1 MMDIPF
7 CRKRNFPRE
16 SSGKNQGTILIL
28 FVLSLLFFFLARTIP
43 MRKANSIT
51 DEMIEASK
59 IMTEATESLKECQ
72 KEKGISLENNSDINQ
87 TGLIGLEF
95 SSITT
100 SVGSL
105 EAKRTTTNPNFAG
118 LVVFL
123 LKEAGVK
130 KGDTIAVGAS
140 GSFPGLIVAVL
151 SAAKSMDLRPL
162 VICSLGASQWGANNL
177 DFHWLHMQDCLL
189 KREVFVI
196 EPIELT
202 LGGDRDIGED
212 MDAEGRALLIKD
224 VKESGILFLHE
235 SDLASNVKAK
245 MDLYEEKAGE
255 NEIRAFINIGG
266 NWANIGID
274 SEILKLKP
282 GLVRIKKFPPA
293 DRRGV
298 LYEMA
303 ARDVPVIHLLFIK
316 GLVERYGLPWD
327 PVSLPKPGDGKIY
340 QHVREKQPEF
350 FFLAVFYMLLVFLVL
365 FFRNKLNT
373 RCRKS

>member
-1 MMDIPF
+1 
-7 CRKRNFPRE
+7 FPRE

-59 IMTEATESLKECQ
+59 IMTEATEGLKECQ

-118 LVVFL
+118 LIVFL

-202 LGGDRDIGED
+202 LGGDLDIGED
-212 MDAEGRALLIKD
+212 MDAEGRALLIND
-224 VKESGILFLHE
+224 MKESGILFLHE
-235 SDLASNVKAK
+235 SDLVSNVKAK

-255 NEIRAFINIGG
+255 NGIRAFINIGG

-274 SEILKLKP
+274 AEILKLKP
-282 GLVRIKKFPPA
+282 GLVRIKKFPPT

-298 LYEMA
+298 LYAMA

-327 PVSLPKPGDGKIY
+327 PVPLPKPGDGKIY